1 MLIKVYGGTRPQE
14 QESLCDS
21 CRHSGIVRGRTLKEE
36 IVFCR
41 ALVMQSVRITFK
53 VTSCSDYDDDR
64 EPSYCELV
72 EKAWIL
78 TPGSRRR
85 PAGFVR
91 AADLGDDERYRFLS
105 ASRERS

>member
-1 MLIKVYGGTRPQE
+1 MLIKVYGGTRLQE
-14 QESLCDS
+14 AENLCDT
-21 CRHSGIVRGRTLKEE
+21 CRHSSIVRGRTLEEE

-41 ALVMQSVRITFK
+41 AMLMQTVRITFK
-53 VTSCSDYDDDR
+53 VTSCSDYEDSR
-64 EPSYCELV
+64 EPPYCELV

-91 AADLGDDERYRFLS
+91 ASDLRPEELYKGDRRT
-105 ASRERS
+105 